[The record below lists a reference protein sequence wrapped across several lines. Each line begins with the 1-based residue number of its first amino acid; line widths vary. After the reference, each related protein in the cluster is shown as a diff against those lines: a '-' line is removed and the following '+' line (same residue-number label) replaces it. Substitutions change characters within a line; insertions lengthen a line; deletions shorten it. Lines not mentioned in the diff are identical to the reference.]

1 MSSILLVSGDRLEF
15 LGSEERGAGFGP
27 QPPFSFSLTLR
38 GSGETVSFSQEPATV
53 GEGEAGEAITIE
65 ELGAELPDWE
75 DENLLSFVLQGYFS
89 VLSRRLPEGMR
100 TSIHRLYF
108 PFWMGP
114 RERRLL
120 RRAAQHVEIS
130 LLEGLERG
138 LAPVLTRVWQG
149 EDPPSSGGW
158 IVADRCGADLDL
170 YGISDRLSETG
181 REIELVGYRRCP
193 QISSAYYATRRSEA
207 AEVVEAALA
216 TLPSSWRLLATDNQ
230 ATELLSERAAKA
242 GSEIRSFA
250 DHVAALEAHG
260 LSPGPMLVTLSRHWR
275 YWLDYG
281 DDRLEPLDEGGG
293 QYPHRVECLLSIPD
307 PPPDHIRLGLR
318 MGFHP
323 TRLETQEICQVR
335 ISRPDL
341 HYAPGF
347 LLVLLRLRGH
357 GSGDLEIDVIQRGK
371 SVHRV
376 SAPFFAY

>member
-1 MSSILLVSGDRLEF
+1 MSSILLMSGDGLEF
-15 LGSEERGAGFGP
+15 LESEERGAGSGP
-27 QPPFSFSLTLR
+27 QPPYSFSVTLR
-38 GSGETVSFSQEPATV
+38 GSEETVSFSQELAPTL
-53 GEGEAGEAITIE
+53 GEVDETITIE
-65 ELGAELPDWE
+65 KLGAELPDWE
-75 DENLLSFVLQGYFS
+75 DEDLLSFVLEGYFS
-89 VLSRRLPEGMR
+89 VLSRRLPEDVR
-100 TSIHRLYF
+100 ASVHRLYV

-120 RRAAQHVEIS
+120 RRAAQRAELS
-130 LLEGLERG
+130 LLEGMERG

-158 IVADRCGADLDL
+158 IVADRCGEDLDL

-193 QISSAYYATRRSEA
+193 RISSAYYATRPSEA
-207 AEVVEAALA
+207 AQVIEAALA
-216 TLPSSWRLLATDNQ
+216 TLPASWRLLATEER
-230 ATELLSERAAKA
+230 AAELLSEQGARG

-260 LSPGPMLVTLSRHWR
+260 LSPGPVPVTLARHWR

-281 DDRLEPLDEGGG
+281 DDRLESLDEGGG
-293 QYPHRVECLLSIPD
+293 HYPRRVERLLSIPD
-307 PPPDHIRLGLR
+307 PPPDHIHLGLR
-318 MGFHP
+318 VGFHP
-323 TRLETQEICQVR
+323 TRPETQEICQIR

-357 GSGDLEIDVIQRGK
+357 GSGDLEIEVIQRGK
-371 SVHRV
+371 SVHTV
-376 SAPFFAY
+376 SAPFSTY